1 MGTSSL
7 QDGVAP
13 LALDLCPAGT
23 PGTTPGTGMLPGI
36 WNNRFRVRTRQ
47 WKFYQPSTVAMNR
60 AVGAACGLNEWSPG
74 RFCSDGVLTVEG
86 AVGRRGRRPSTMGTS
101 SLQDGVAPLA
111 LDLCPAGTP
120 GTTPGTGML
129 PGNLEQPISS
139 ADTPVDPPSP
149 CGLRRRGWFA
159 HCALRDD
166 ELFNSRNRL
175 SNTLPSGLLANT
187 KVKLLTRP

>member
-1 MGTSSL
+1 MS
-7 QDGVAP
+7 
-13 LALDLCPAGT
+13 
-23 PGTTPGTGMLPGI
+23 GMVKSNVGHLNGAE
-36 WNNRFRVRTRQ
+36 
-47 WKFYQPSTVAMNR
+47 KF
-60 AVGAACGLNEWSPG
+60 PG

-139 ADTPVDPPSP
+139 ADTPVEILSTIISQ
-149 CGLRRRGWFA
+149 LSTVAMAAFWTT
-159 HCALRDD
+159 
-166 ELFNSRNRL
+166 LF
-175 SNTLPSGLLANT
+175 
-187 KVKLLTRP
+187 